1 MGQKPKD
8 KKPKSTFEGIQSKK
22 QQPKERSSKIKLK
35 QGRHGKIATE
45 VSPEKPTELKFTKPT
60 EKKVAEDFSKDKI
73 TKREASDAQLIS
85 EKSKSEINSDEKVKS
100 HV

>member
-1 MGQKPKD
+1 MGSDTDNIFDFQDSEDDSSGSRQKPKD

-45 VSPEKPTELKFTKPT
+45 VSPEKPAELKFTKPY
-60 EKKVAEDFSKDKI
+60 EKKATEDLSK
-73 TKREASDAQLIS
+73 
-85 EKSKSEINSDEKVKS
+85 EKSAKADLDIK
-100 HV
+100 